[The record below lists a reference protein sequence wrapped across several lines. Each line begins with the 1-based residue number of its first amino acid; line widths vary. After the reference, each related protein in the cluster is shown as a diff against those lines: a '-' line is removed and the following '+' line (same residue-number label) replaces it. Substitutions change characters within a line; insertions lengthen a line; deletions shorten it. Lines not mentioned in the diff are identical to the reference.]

1 MITTKQET
9 AIRDTLA
16 TMPTLAVGLGTKEQ
30 ACSIAAIN
38 LAMTGTLT
46 DTVPEC
52 MSLVIGRWIIS
63 VQDQMPAT
71 IRDSAAWRELLVL
84 SAGTGQEHESER
96 VVLMLE
102 WMWSALALV
111 QPLADVM
118 GYGVAWA
125 TMLSERTTAAATS
138 AATSASTYAY
148 AAASK
153 SAATS
158 ASASASKSAYAA
170 AAASAATSAATY
182 AYAAA
187 SAATD
192 AAAATSA
199 AAAAYA
205 AAWTTIDPVGL
216 LRRLVA
222 VTDARAVQPT
232 TGDAHE

>member
-1 MITTKQET
+1 MITTEQET

-16 TMPTLAVGLGTKEQ
+16 TMPTLAVGLGTKKH

-63 VQDQMPAT
+63 VQDRMPAK

-84 SAGTGQEHESER
+84 SAGTGQEHEAER
-96 VVLMLE
+96 MVLVFD
-102 WMWSALALV
+102 WMWGALALV

-125 TMLSERTTAAATS
+125 TMLSERTTTLAAAAAAAAYEASS
-138 AATSASTYAY
+138 AYTYKSANAAAY
-148 AAASK
+148 ADAYISAHTASSAETAAHTAAHLAAHLAAYI
-153 SAATS
+153 SAYKS
-158 ASASASKSAYAA
+158 ASASAD
-170 AAASAATSAATY
+170 T
-182 AYAAA
+182 
-187 SAATD
+187 
-192 AAAATSA
+192 
-199 AAAAYA
+199 
-205 AAWTTIDPVGL
+205 WTTIDPVGL

>member
-1 MITTKQET
+1 MITIEQET

-16 TMPTLAVGLGTKEQ
+16 TMPTLAVGLGTKEH

-38 LAMTGTLT
+38 LAMTGNLT

-52 MSLVIGRWIIS
+52 MSLVIGRWIIR

-71 IRDSAAWRELLVL
+71 IRDSAAWRALLVL

-96 VVLMLE
+96 VVLVLE

-125 TMLSERTTAAATS
+125 TMLRERTTAAATS
-138 AATSASTYAY
+138 ASAAADAAADADADAAAAAAADAATSAYA
-148 AAASK
+148 
-153 SAATS
+153 S
-158 ASASASKSAYAA
+158 ASASAY
-170 AAASAATSAATY
+170 
-182 AYAAA
+182 
-187 SAATD
+187 
-192 AAAATSA
+192 A

-205 AAWTTIDPVGL
+205 AADAATAAATSASAAAYAAADSWTTIDPVGL